1 MFFNVLQTHQSG
13 SWCTVYISVRC
24 MGSRSG
30 PQKYLHED
38 LQHKHQTK
46 WLTYVHLFSC
56 TKLSFFML
64 FSPNALIKRINWNIN
79 KSRNKKGRVF
89 GFVVNFIFS
98 FIFLFLNP
106 WWILAATVSQ
116 RKSKNIISIQSL
128 IIYLHRDLLL
138 TEKYSIKTCFQ
149 ITLHQNLYFFNENR
163 IQNSNCFWRLLN
175 IFY

>member
-1 MFFNVLQTHQSG
+1 MWGQGQGHKKFSTRICIISIRRNGLH
-13 SWCTVYISVRC
+13 VYIFLTVQSYHFLC
-24 MGSRSG
+24 FFLQCID
-30 PQKYLHED
+30 QKNKLKYKTNLG
-38 LQHKHQTK
+38 TK
-46 WLTYVHLFSC
+46 
-56 TKLSFFML
+56 
-64 FSPNALIKRINWNIN
+64 KRT
-79 KSRNKKGRVF
+79 VF